1 MQSWNQINNFVAVA
15 RTENM
20 SEAAELLHISQP
32 SLSQTIKR
40 LEEELGFPLF
50 ERRGKR
56 LILNENGKIMLRAA
70 KNMEEIYRGALTEIE
85 ENNARAHREVS
96 IYIGC
101 ASMHLPQMLQF
112 LKKRTPQI
120 KYHIFQWRQ
129 KGTQENDI
137 DVIALDGRA
146 EDYFSGGNQIYEGRR
161 YEVLFEEEILL
172 ALPADYPMA
181 EREHLKLADVLEED
195 FICLNENW
203 ALGAIVQ
210 KNLALAAKRPEAAVW
225 VDNPSLMRDLLR
237 SGQGMA
243 LVPAVSWKG
252 FGEDFVRMKKLE
264 DFDVRR
270 TVCLRYPQEKYITR
284 EDRACMDGIRE
295 YFETVQQKA
304 ELAGDA

>member
-161 YEVLFEEEILL
+161 YEVLFEEEIVL
-172 ALPADYPMA
+172 ALPADHSMA

-195 FICLNENW
+195 FIK
-203 ALGAIVQ
+203 V
-210 KNLALAAKRPEAAVW
+210 
-225 VDNPSLMRDLLR
+225 
-237 SGQGMA
+237 
-243 LVPAVSWKG
+243 
-252 FGEDFVRMKKLE
+252 
-264 DFDVRR
+264 
-270 TVCLRYPQEKYITR
+270 
-284 EDRACMDGIRE
+284 
-295 YFETVQQKA
+295 
-304 ELAGDA
+304 